1 MKTLKKQR
9 IEIVSVYQFVLTF
22 LFMGLF
28 FSLLLLFL
36 LFTPFWFLSVLYL
49 VWLYVDWDT
58 PDRGG
63 RRFECVRNW
72 KVWEHFRDYYPIKLV
87 KTAELPPDKNY
98 VLGSHP
104 HGIICAGTFCNFA
117 TESNGFSR
125 QFPGLRPFL
134 AGLAGLF
141 RLPVYRDYLMSCGL
155 CPVSRQSLD
164 FLLSGPQLGHAVVI
178 LVGGA
183 NESLY
188 GVPGEHCLTLLKR
201 KGFVRLALRH
211 GASLV
216 PVYSFGENEI
226 FTQTSFGI
234 GSWQRALQVAFKKL
248 TGFAPCIFWGRGLLF
263 PWGLLPFPVPI
274 TTVVGRPIP
283 VPYRPNPSQE
293 EVNQYHKLYMEA
305 LEQMFEEHKES
316 CGVSPSTHLTFV

>member
-1 MKTLKKQR
+1 MKTPKKQR

-28 FSLLLLFL
+28 FSLLFFFLF
-36 LFTPFWFLSVLYL
+36 FTSFWFLSVLYL
-49 VWLYVDWDT
+49 VWLFLDWDT

-63 RRFECVRNW
+63 RRFEWVRNW

-87 KTAELPPDKNY
+87 KTAELSPDKNY

-104 HGIICAGTFCNFA
+104 HGIMCAGSFCNFA

-125 QFPGLRPFL
+125 QFPGIRPFL

-141 RLPVYRDYLMSCGL
+141 RIPVYRDYLMSCGL

-164 FLLSGPQLGHAVVI
+164 FVLSGPQRGQAVVI

-183 NESLY
+183 NESLH

-201 KGFVRLALRH
+201 QGFVRLALRH

-226 FTQTSFGI
+226 FTQASFGI
-234 GSWQRALQVAFKKL
+234 GSWQRTLQAAFKKF

-263 PWGLLPFPVPI
+263 RWGLLPFPVPI
-274 TTVVGRPIP
+274 TTVVGCPIP

-293 EVNQYHKLYMEA
+293 EVDWYHKIYMEA

-316 CGVSPSTHLTFV
+316 CGVSPSTHLRFI